1 MPRQNPYMMDPL
13 LAQGFSNLTKALIG
27 DPETDYQVARTG
39 YQNEQTNRLKALLP
53 FETKSL
59 AAQEAQRLAAAAAST
74 KQGGMYDQKTTDLQ
88 TDAANLLALSQ
99 SPELVGVA
107 ASMFN
112 LGEGANLSPEVGQS
126 LLYRLFQEG
135 DANSIASALAT
146 MGEGQDFNTA
156 RGVVLDESADIDE
169 RIIANTLLGN
179 APNQYSNPAFAQ
191 TELTDTLSNNLDV
204 QKLENKGDIDVANVN
219 RQSAIAVQKI
229 DSEAQKVWEAYSA
242 DRKKEADVDVQKL
255 KSTQSGVEAAN
266 RLAAEIQWESENNVI
281 VEDGRMV
288 FSPEAAKKYGVTN
301 TVNLGSA
308 ENPQNMYVIDV
319 SPENKN
325 GISVTIEGTGR
336 EIFLDQQYFD
346 KFNVQNRNGIFVIPQ
361 GSVTGASKGASPTS
375 RTTNATQNLTEE
387 MYADLTGFLKERIPA
402 SLGDLPN
409 NVQVGTEN
417 YIVNQV
423 NNFIGKNPNTPYMD
437 AYNKVGAP
445 IVSGGLVELG
455 SNNPFKS
462 NIKVPSFFDEKW
474 KANAAKVG
482 KPIQRNGSEIY
493 TREMLV
499 DAIANNATS
508 LGYTPSDISKIL
520 ESY

>member
-39 YQNEQTNRLKALLP
+39 YQNEQTNRLKTLLP

-59 AAQEAQRLAAAAAST
+59 AAQEAQRRAAAYAST
-74 KQGGMYDQKTTDLQ
+74 KQGGLYNQQTTDLQ

-107 ASMFN
+107 ASMFD

-156 RGVVLDESADIDE
+156 RGVVLDKNADINE
-169 RIIANTLLGN
+169 KIIANAMLGN
-179 APNQYSNPAFAQ
+179 APNEYSKPDFPQ
-191 TELTDTLSNNLDV
+191 TKLDATLQNNLDV
-204 QKLENKGDIDVANVN
+204 KELDNAGNIAVANVN
-219 RQSAIAVQKI
+219 KQSAKDVQTI
-229 DSEAQKVWEAYSA
+229 DSEAQKIWEAYSA
-242 DRKKEADVDVQKL
+242 DRKKEADVTVQEL
-255 KSTQSGVEAAN
+255 KNTQSGVEAAN

-308 ENPQNMYVIDV
+308 ENPQEMYIIDV

-325 GISVTIEGTGR
+325 GISVTIEGTDQ

-346 KFNVQNRNGIFVIPQ
+346 KFNVQNRNGKFVIPQ
-361 GSVTGASKGASPTS
+361 GSVTGTSKGTSPTS
-375 RTTNATQNLTEE
+375 RTTNATQYLTEE
-387 MYADLTGFLKERIPA
+387 MYADLTTFLKERIPA

-409 NVQVGTEN
+409 NVQLGTETF
-417 YIVNQV
+417 IIKQV
-423 NNFIGKNPNTPYMD
+423 DAFIGRNPNTPYMD
-437 AYNKVGAP
+437 AYNRVGAP
-445 IVSGGLVELG
+445 IASGGVVELG
-455 SNNPFKS
+455 NNDLRRS
-462 NIKVPSFFDEKW
+462 NIKVPRFFDEKW
-474 KANAAKVG
+474 KSAAAKVG
-482 KPIQRNGSEIY
+482 KPVTNGGDPY
-493 TREMLV
+493 TRDQLV
-499 DAIANNATS
+499 EAITKNATS

>member
-1 MPRQNPYMMDPL
+1 
-13 LAQGFSNLTKALIG
+13 
-27 DPETDYQVARTG
+27 
-39 YQNEQTNRLKALLP
+39 
-53 FETKSL
+53 
-59 AAQEAQRLAAAAAST
+59 
-74 KQGGMYDQKTTDLQ
+74 
-88 TDAANLLALSQ
+88 
-99 SPELVGVA
+99 
-107 ASMFN
+107 
-112 LGEGANLSPEVGQS
+112 
-126 LLYRLFQEG
+126 
-135 DANSIASALAT
+135 
-146 MGEGQDFNTA
+146 
-156 RGVVLDESADIDE
+156 
-169 RIIANTLLGN
+169 
-179 APNQYSNPAFAQ
+179 
-191 TELTDTLSNNLDV
+191 
-204 QKLENKGDIDVANVN
+204 
-219 RQSAIAVQKI
+219 
-229 DSEAQKVWEAYSA
+229 
-242 DRKKEADVDVQKL
+242 
-255 KSTQSGVEAAN
+255 
-266 RLAAEIQWESENNVI
+266 
-281 VEDGRMV
+281 MV